1 MLKDFKRGINKD
13 MAIKRISFS
22 AIDLKKLDDV
32 IDVRSPSEYEVDH
45 IPGAINLPVLSD
57 KEREM
62 VGTIYKQN
70 SKFEAK
76 KLGAALISKN
86 ISNHLKEN
94 IREKKRD
101 WLPLIYCWRG
111 GQRSY
116 AFATVLDQ
124 IGWNVGVVD
133 GGYKSFR
140 KHVSEFLNKNIENY
154 FLILLTG
161 NTGTAKTKM
170 LNLIEERNGQTIDLE
185 NLANHKGSVF
195 GSQGQKQPSQKLFE
209 TLIYDKV
216 KNLETGEPIFVE
228 AESNKIG
235 NLHIPKEFWKLMK
248 NSPQIELSATVE
260 RRAQFLVEEYS
271 EITNDLDLLE
281 KQITSLSN
289 IAGPKV
295 VESWLRMAK
304 NKEFIELAKQLIE
317 KHYDPRY
324 KRGLLR
330 KKKEVFATLKL
341 DDISQKGL
349 ILMVDRILKTVNN
362 RMKTL

>member
-1 MLKDFKRGINKD
+1 
-13 MAIKRISFS
+13 MAFKRISFS
-22 AIDLKKLDDV
+22 DIDLKKLDDV

-76 KLGAALISKN
+76 KLGAALISEN

-140 KHVSEFLNKNIENY
+140 KHVSEFLNNNIENY
-154 FLILLTG
+154 FLILITG

-185 NLANHKGSVF
+185 SLANHKGSVF

-216 KNLETGEPIFVE
+216 KNLKTGEPIFVE

-248 NSPQIELSATVE
+248 SSPQIEISAAVE
-260 RRAQFLVEEYS
+260 QRAQFLVEEYS
-271 EITNDLDLLE
+271 EITTDLDLLE
-281 KQITSLSN
+281 KQITSLST
-289 IAGPKV
+289 IAGHKV

-304 NKEFIELAKQLIE
+304 NKEFIALAKQLIE

-324 KRGLLR
+324 ERGLLR
-330 KKKEVFATLKL
+330 KKKQVFATIEIE
-341 DDISQKGL
+341 DISRKGL
-349 ILMVDRILKTVNN
+349 SLTVDSILKTANN

>member
-1 MLKDFKRGINKD
+1 
-13 MAIKRISFS
+13 MAIKRIIFS
-22 AIDLKKLDDV
+22 DIDLKKIDDI

-45 IPGAINLPVLSD
+45 IPGAINVPVLSD
-57 KEREM
+57 KERNM
-62 VGTIYKQN
+62 IGAIYKQS

-86 ISNHLKEN
+86 ISNHLKDN
-94 IREKKRD
+94 IREKNRN
-101 WLPLIYCWRG
+101 WLPLVYCWRG

-116 AFATVLDQ
+116 AFATILDQ
-124 IGWNVGVVD
+124 IGWDVGVVD

-161 NTGTAKTKM
+161 NTGTAKTKL
-170 LNLIEERNGQTIDLE
+170 LNLIAGRNGQTIDLE
-185 NLANHKGSVF
+185 GLANHKGSVF

-216 KNLETGEPIFVE
+216 KNLKTGEPIFVE

-248 NSPQIELSATVE
+248 SSPQIELSATVE
-260 RRAQFLVEEYS
+260 QRAQFLVEEYS
-271 EITNDLDLLE
+271 EITTDLDLLE

-289 IAGPKV
+289 LAGHKV
-295 VESWLRMAK
+295 VQSWLRMAK

-330 KKKEVFATLKL
+330 KKKEVFATLKI
-341 DDISQKGL
+341 DDISRKGL
-349 ILMVDRILKTVNN
+349 SLMADRILRTANN
-362 RMKTL
+362 KMNSL

>member
-1 MLKDFKRGINKD
+1 MT
-13 MAIKRISFS
+13 IKRVKFS
-22 AIDLKKLDDV
+22 DIQIHDFDDV
-32 IDVRSPSEYEVDH
+32 IDVRSPLEFEDDR
-45 IPGAINLPVLSD
+45 IPGSINLPVLSNA
-57 KEREM
+57 EREM
-62 VGTIYKQN
+62 IGTMYKQK

-76 KLGAALISKN
+76 KLGASIVSKN
-86 ISNHLKEN
+86 ISDHLKN
-94 IREKKRD
+94 YLYNKSRD

-116 AFATVLDQ
+116 ALATILDQ
-124 IGWNVGVVD
+124 IGWKVEVVD

-140 KHVSEFLNKNIENY
+140 KHVSEFLNNNIEHY
-154 FLILLTG
+154 FLILITG

-185 NLANHKGSVF
+185 SLANHKGSVF

-216 KNLETGEPIFVE
+216 KNLKTGEPIFVE

-248 NSPQIELSATVE
+248 SSPQIEISATVE
-260 RRAQFLVEEYS
+260 QRAQFLVEEYS
-271 EITNDLDLLE
+271 EITSDLDLLE
-281 KQITSLSN
+281 KQITSLST

-295 VESWLRMAK
+295 VESWLQMAK

-330 KKKEVFATLKL
+330 EKKEVFATLRL
-341 DDISQKGL
+341 DDVSQKGL
-349 ILMVDRILKTVNN
+349 SLMVDRILQTANN
-362 RMKTL
+362 RMNTL

>member
-1 MLKDFKRGINKD
+1 

-22 AIDLKKLDDV
+22 DIDLKKLDDV

-45 IPGAINLPVLSD
+45 IPGAINFPVLSD

-62 VGTIYKQN
+62 VGIIYKQN

-86 ISNHLKEN
+86 ISNFLQEN
-94 IREKKRD
+94 IREKHRD

-116 AFATVLDQ
+116 AFATILDQ
-124 IGWNVGVVD
+124 IGWDVGVVD

-140 KHVSEFLNKNIENY
+140 KHVSEFLDKNIENY
-154 FLILLTG
+154 FLILITG
-161 NTGTAKTKM
+161 NTGTAKTRL
-170 LNLIEERNGQTIDLE
+170 LNLIEERQGQTIDLE
-185 NLANHKGSVF
+185 SLANHKGSVF

-216 KNLETGEPIFVE
+216 KNLKTGEPVFVE

-248 NSPQIELSATVE
+248 NSPQIEISATVE

-271 EITNDLDLLE
+271 EITTDLDLLE
-281 KQITSLSN
+281 KQIMSLST
-289 IAGPKV
+289 IAGHKV

-304 NKEFIELAKQLIE
+304 NKEFISLAKQLIE

-324 KRGLLR
+324 ERGLLR
-330 KKKEVFATLKL
+330 KKKQVFATIEIE
-341 DDISQKGL
+341 DISRKGL
-349 ILMVDRILKTVNN
+349 SLTVDSILQTANN

>member
-1 MLKDFKRGINKD
+1 MT
-13 MAIKRISFS
+13 IKRIIFS
-22 AIDLKKLDDV
+22 DIDLKKLDDI

-57 KEREM
+57 KERNM
-62 VGTIYKQN
+62 IGTIYKQS

-86 ISNHLKEN
+86 IANHLKDN
-94 IREKKRD
+94 IREKNRD
-101 WLPLIYCWRG
+101 WLPLVYCWRG

-116 AFATVLDQ
+116 AFATILDQ
-124 IGWNVGVVD
+124 IGWDVGVVD

-161 NTGTAKTKM
+161 NTGTAKTKL
-170 LNLIEERNGQTIDLE
+170 LNLIAGRDGQTIDLE
-185 NLANHKGSVF
+185 GLANHKGSVF

-216 KNLETGEPIFVE
+216 KNLKTGEPIFVE

-248 NSPQIELSATVE
+248 SSPQIELSATVE
-260 RRAQFLVEEYS
+260 QRAQFLVEEYS
-271 EITNDLDLLE
+271 EITTDLDLLE

-289 IAGPKV
+289 IAGHKV

-330 KKKEVFATLKL
+330 KKKEVFATLKI
-341 DDISQKGL
+341 DDISRKG
-349 ILMVDRILKTVNN
+349 ISLMADRILQTANN
-362 RMKTL
+362 KMNSL

>member
-1 MLKDFKRGINKD
+1 MLKILKEVFNKD
-13 MAIKRISFS
+13 MAIKRIIFS
-22 AIDLKKLDDV
+22 DIDLKKIDDI

-57 KEREM
+57 KERNM
-62 VGTIYKQN
+62 IGTIYKQS

-86 ISNHLKEN
+86 IANHLKDN
-94 IREKKRD
+94 IREKNRD
-101 WLPLIYCWRG
+101 WLPLVYCWRG

-116 AFATVLDQ
+116 AVATILDQ
-124 IGWNVGVVD
+124 IGWDVGVVD

-161 NTGTAKTKM
+161 NTGTAKTKL
-170 LNLIEERNGQTIDLE
+170 LNLIAGRNGQTIDLE
-185 NLANHKGSVF
+185 GLANHKGSVF

-216 KNLETGEPIFVE
+216 KNLKTGEPIFVE

-271 EITNDLDLLE
+271 EITTDLDLLE

-289 IAGPKV
+289 LAGHKV
-295 VESWLRMAK
+295 VQSWLRMAK

-330 KKKEVFATLKL
+330 NKKEVFATLKL

-349 ILMVDRILKTVNN
+349 SLMADRILRTANN
-362 RMKTL
+362 KMNSL

>member
-1 MLKDFKRGINKD
+1 

-22 AIDLKKLDDV
+22 DINLKKLDDI

-45 IPGAINLPVLSD
+45 IPSALNLPVLSD

-62 VGTIYKQN
+62 IGTIYKES

-76 KLGAALISKN
+76 KLGAAFISRN
-86 ISNHLKEN
+86 ISNHLKDN
-94 IREKKRD
+94 IHEKNRY
-101 WLPLIYCWRG
+101 WLPLVYCWRG

-116 AFATVLDQ
+116 AFATILDQ
-124 IGWNVGVVD
+124 IGWNVGVID

-140 KHVSEFLNKNIENY
+140 KHVTEFLNKNIENY
-154 FLILLTG
+154 FLILITG
-161 NTGTAKTKM
+161 NTGTAKTKL

-185 NLANHKGSVF
+185 SLANHKGSVF

-209 TLIYDKV
+209 TLIYDKF
-216 KNLETGEPIFVE
+216 KNLKTGEPIFVE

-248 NSPQIELSATVE
+248 SSPQIEISATVE
-260 RRAQFLVEEYS
+260 QRAQFLVEEYS
-271 EITNDLDLLE
+271 EITTDLDLLE
-281 KQITSLSN
+281 KQITSLST
-289 IAGPKV
+289 IAGHKV

-304 NKEFIELAKQLIE
+304 NKEFIALAKQLIE

-330 KKKEVFATLKL
+330 KKKQVFATIKIG
-341 DDISQKGL
+341 DISRKGL
-349 ILMVDRILKTVNN
+349 SLTVDSILQRANN
-362 RMKTL
+362 RMKPL